1 MLRDSFSRAVDYLRL
16 SVTDRCNLRCVYCMP
31 PEGIPLKPMEEILT
45 YGELLRVARIAV
57 SLGIRKVRITG
68 GEPLV
73 RRGVVDFV
81 RDLSRVPGI
90 ADLCLTT
97 NGVALVDLAAPLA
110 AAGLHRVNISLDTL
124 RRHRYVEV
132 TRRDHL
138 PAVLAGI
145 DAAIAAGLLPVKI
158 NAVLVAGLHPGE
170 VDEFLSLARE
180 MPVEV
185 RFIERMPVGCL
196 PSEGYVSADGIRRR
210 ILSLPGARERNGAG
224 STPAVTYDV
233 PGFRGTLGIISPI
246 SRKFCASC
254 NRLRLTSDGRLRNCL
269 FARETLDMRAVLRG
283 GAGDRAVADLFRRAV
298 GEKHEGH
305 DLGGGGEASPSAEP
319 MSRVGG

>member
-1 MLRDSFSRAVDYLRL
+1 MLRDSFGRPVDYLRL

-45 YGELLRVARIAV
+45 YDELLRVVRVAV

-81 RDLSRVPGI
+81 RDLAGVPGI
-90 ADLCLTT
+90 SDLCLTT
-97 NGVALVDLAAPLA
+97 NGVALADLAGPLKA
-110 AAGLHRVNISLDTL
+110 SGLRRVNISLDTV
-124 RRHRYVEV
+124 RRDRYAEV
-132 TRRDHL
+132 TRRDLL

-145 DAAIAAGLLPVKI
+145 DAAIAAGLLPLKI
-158 NAVLVAGLHPGE
+158 NAVLLPGLHPCE
-170 VDEFLSLARE
+170 VDDFLDLARK

-196 PSEGYVSADGIRRR
+196 PAEGYVSADGIRHR
-210 ILSLPGARERNGAG
+210 ILALPGVREGNGAG

-233 PGFRGTLGIISPI
+233 PGFRGTLGIISPV
-246 SRKFCASC
+246 SRKFCSFC
-254 NRLRLTSDGRLRNCL
+254 NRLRMTADGRLRNCL
-269 FARETLDMRAVLRG
+269 FARETLDVRQALRG
-283 GAGDRAVADLFRRAV
+283 GAGDRDLAGLLRRAV
-298 GEKHEGH
+298 AEKPEGH
-305 DLGGGGEASPSAEP
+305 DLCGGGTPPSTGEP

>member
-1 MLRDSFSRAVDYLRL
+1 
-16 SVTDRCNLRCVYCMP
+16 MP
-31 PEGIPLKPMEEILT
+31 PEGIPLKPTEEILT
-45 YGELLRVARIAV
+45 YAELLRVARVAA

-110 AAGLHRVNISLDTL
+110 AAGLHRVNISLDTV
-124 RRHRYVEV
+124 RRDRYAEV
-132 TRRDHL
+132 TRRDLL
-138 PAVLAGI
+138 PEVLAGI

-158 NAVLVAGLHPGE
+158 NAVLLAGLHPAE
-170 VDEFLSLARE
+170 VDEFLALARE
-180 MPVEV
+180 MPVAV
-185 RFIERMPVGCL
+185 RFIERMPIGCL
-196 PSEGYVSADGIRRR
+196 PAEGYVSADGIRRR
-210 ILSLPGARERNGAG
+210 ILSLPGAREGNGDG

-254 NRLRLTSDGRLRNCL
+254 NRLRLTADGRLRSCL
-269 FARETLDMRAVLRG
+269 FARETLDMRTVLRG
-283 GAGDRAVADLFRRAV
+283 EAGDRAVADLLRRAV
-298 GEKHEGH
+298 SSKHEGH
-305 DLGGGGEASPSAEP
+305 DLGGGGDPSAAAEP